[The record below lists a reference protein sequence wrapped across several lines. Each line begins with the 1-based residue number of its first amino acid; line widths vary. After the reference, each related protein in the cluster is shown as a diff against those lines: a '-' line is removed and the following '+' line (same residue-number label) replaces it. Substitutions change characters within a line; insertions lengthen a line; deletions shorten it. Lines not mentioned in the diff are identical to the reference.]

1 MNEQTKSA
9 MTSEGQNAEDSV
21 LVQASRLGDLESFNR
36 LVDQYQGLVY
46 NLALRMLHEP
56 SSAEDVAQETFLSA
70 YEHIQSFRGG
80 SFRAWLLRIAI
91 NACNDMFR
99 RTARRPQVSLEQA
112 MDYGSPTASVPDP
125 TGDPEEFAVRRERQ
139 QVLARLLMALPP
151 DQRAVVVLSDVH
163 GLSYEEIAAA
173 TNEALGTVKSR
184 LSRGRVRLRDLLRDQ
199 GELFPLPQRHNN
211 EG

>member
-1 MNEQTKSA
+1 MANEQ
-9 MTSEGQNAEDSV
+9 QDAEDSV
-21 LVQASRLGDLESFNR
+21 LVNASRLGDLESFNR

-56 SSAEDVAQETFLSA
+56 SSAEDVTQEAFLAA

-99 RTARRPQVSLEQA
+99 RTARHPQVSLEQA
-112 MDYGSPTASVPDP
+112 VEIASPAAPDP
-125 TGDPEEFAVRRERQ
+125 AGDPQEFAVRHEQ
-139 QVLARLLMALPP
+139 QRVLARLLLELPP
-151 DQRAVVVLSDVH
+151 DQRAAVVLSDVQ

-184 LSRGRVRLRDLLRDQ
+184 LSRGRARMRDLLRGQ